1 MSKRDAL
8 LAQRQKLK
16 EEKEKAEAEL
26 KQAQEQHGDTVEIQ
40 KRLDTIN
47 LQMDNS
53 AKEALDMVSAKL
65 DTLAASSGDKTA
77 QITAR
82 EARVADRE
90 AAVTARE
97 KDVDKKLANELA
109 ALRDTVNAKCGGET
123 IIQQVAAPP
132 PPANGGAGRSKKD
145 IDERLKHARDAMY
158 KRGILAA
165 DLPGPA
171 QGLEGEASHAVAEN
185 DLGKAYA
192 LANQFA
198 LQVDAIRVDAVFIR
212 GKIARMQAQVK
223 SSKVDDATQGQ
234 LAETLRGV
242 MDDYGNQK
250 YDQANVRLNAMA
262 SKLK

>member
-1 MSKRDAL
+1 MSRRDAL

-16 EEKEKAEAEL
+16 EEKDKAEAEL
-26 KQAQEQHGDTVEIQ
+26 KQAQDTHGDTVEIQ

-53 AKEALDMVSAKL
+53 AKEALDMVSAKI
-65 DTLAASSGDKTA
+65 DTAVAGNDKTA
-77 QITAR
+77 QVAAR
-82 EARVADRE
+82 EARVAERE

-123 IIQQVAAPP
+123 IIQQVSAPP
-132 PPANGGAGRSKKD
+132 PPTGGAGRSKKD
-145 IDERLKHARDAMY
+145 VDERLKHARDAMY
-158 KRGILAA
+158 KRGILGA

-171 QGLEGEASHAVAEN
+171 QGLEGEATHAAAEN

-192 LANQFA
+192 LANQLA
-198 LQVDAIRVDAVFIR
+198 LQVDAIKIDAPFIR

-234 LAETLRGV
+234 LADTLRGV